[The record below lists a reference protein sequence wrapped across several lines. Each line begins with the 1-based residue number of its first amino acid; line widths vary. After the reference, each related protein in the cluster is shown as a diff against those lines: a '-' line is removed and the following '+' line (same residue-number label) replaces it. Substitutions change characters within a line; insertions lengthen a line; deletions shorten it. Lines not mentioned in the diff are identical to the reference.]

1 MKTLIVYGTKHG
13 TTEKCS
19 KFLKDKLSG
28 EVIIINIKKENMPD
42 ITTFNNIIIGGS
54 IYMGQIQKEVK
65 NFCIENINVLKEK
78 RVGIFICG
86 LNEKDIEAQLNNA
99 FPKELLTNAVAKEC
113 FGGEC
118 ILKNMNFFERFIMKK
133 VSKIDKDTSK
143 ISEENI
149 NKFTQL
155 INDNY
160 SSR

>member
-28 EVIIINIKKENMPD
+28 EVVIINIKRGNMPD
-42 ITTFNNIIIGGS
+42 IIVFNNIIIGGS

-86 LNEKDIEAQLNNA
+86 FNEKDVEPQLNNA

-113 FGGEC
+113 FGGEF
-118 ILKNMNFFERFIMKK
+118 IFKNMNFFERFIVKK
-133 VSKIDKDTSK
+133 VAKTHKDISK

-149 NKFTQL
+149 NKFAQL
-155 INDNY
+155 INKMG
-160 SSR
+160 

>member
-19 KFLKDKLSG
+19 NFLKDKVKG
-28 EVIIINIKKENMPD
+28 EVVTINIKKENMPD
-42 ITTFNNIIIGGS
+42 ITSFNNIIIGGS

-65 NFCIENINVLKEK
+65 NFSIENINVLKEK

-99 FPKELLTNAVAKEC
+99 FPKGLLTNTVAKEC

-133 VSKIDKDTSK
+133 VGKIDKDTSK
-143 ISEENI
+143 ISKENI
-149 NKFTQL
+149 NKFAQL
-155 INDNY
+155 INDDH

>member
-19 KFLKDKLSG
+19 KLLKNKLSG
-28 EVIIINIKKENMPD
+28 EVVIINIKKENMPD
-42 ITTFNNIIIGGS
+42 ITAFNNIIIGGS

-65 NFCIENINVLKEK
+65 NFSRENINVLKEK
-78 RVGIFICG
+78 RVGVFICG

-99 FPKELLTNAVAKEC
+99 FPEELLTNAVAKEC

-118 ILKNMNFFERFIMKK
+118 ILKNMDFFERFIMKK
-133 VSKIDKDTSK
+133 VGKIDKDTSK

-149 NKFTQL
+149 NKFIQL
-155 INDNY
+155 INDDY